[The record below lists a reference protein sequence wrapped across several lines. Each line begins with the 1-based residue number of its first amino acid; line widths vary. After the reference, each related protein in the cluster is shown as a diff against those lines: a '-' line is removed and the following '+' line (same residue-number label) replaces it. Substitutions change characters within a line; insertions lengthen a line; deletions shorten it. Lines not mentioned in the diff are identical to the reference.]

1 VGQKPGGGVKN
12 QKGSHFKSTVLDVC
26 SNQGAKREMGRTDFK
41 WGAGTTG
48 PPAGDG
54 PGPDTDVVR
63 YQTLA
68 ISHKYHFDVTGHF

>member
-1 VGQKPGGGVKN
+1 
-12 QKGSHFKSTVLDVC
+12 
-26 SNQGAKREMGRTDFK
+26 MGRTDFK